1 MRSPVRNITPR
12 SRGASPLSLTRSLP
26 PFRAPPLSSV
36 AAASLAIVATAGIA
50 AVHPSA
56 GGVIVSSSSRLG
68 QSDAEHPHDHGALD
82 HANHPV
88 DDVRSIE
95 ATSPDDPTADSSEM
109 TEAAH
114 MYDDLV
120 EHPHAARAAVA
131 LSDAEVT
138 REGAREELENEKQ
151 ALTLAENTLAAAVA
165 EADKMELLAKQRAEE
180 TKAAEADVLVA
191 LADATE
197 GSASVAATDSATQ
210 ETADLAADKRAY
222 LLARGAYAES
232 TELVETRKT
241 EFDAAVET
249 TKAAQSAFEHAK
261 TVADAAKAKSDEMAR
276 AMEAHQEE
284 TKAAPEV
291 GEEAFGDGVKR
302 AQTMAQITAAATK
315 AQIDAEDAHTEAAN
329 AQKTFE
335 DALLAEKTARETLD
349 AELKRRNALKEAS
362 TKNQRAF
369 VDASNRA
376 AQDATAA
383 ADVSTKS
390 KEALKQARLKLSAAR
405 TAQAAAEDERDHL
418 RQDIVATRRR
428 EYDAA
433 RAKTNALRAKADVY
447 VAQAEEMAAVS
458 KVEDVKREVVKNAE
472 VATKDSKF
480 AEAHSA
486 AAAAREE
493 AEVGEGIAE
502 ANAINAAAADES
514 VRGAA
519 TAAAAAEVIPDTEL
533 PVRDFAPR
541 GDRAE
546 PAAEESSA
554 ETSSETP
561 SSSETAEAN
570 EEEPE
575 PAEEEE
581 PAPAEAAEPELAEA
595 ESRRPA
601 AAKAKA
607 KAEAAPRSE
616 AAPRAEAAR
625 PRPAE
630 TKGRATGGD
639 AVAAT
644 GKREAA
650 SSDAA
655 ARAAAKTREE
665 RAIEA
670 RIAVIQAA
678 RKARRDA
685 ERHA

>member
-26 PFRAPPLSSV
+26 SFRAPPLSSV

-88 DDVRSIE
+88 DDVSSIE
-95 ATSPDDPTADSSEM
+95 ATSPDDPTADSSEI

-241 EFDAAVET
+241 ELDAAVET

-261 TVADAAKAKSDEMAR
+261 TVADAAKAKSDEMAG

-433 RAKTNALRAKADVY
+433 LAKTNALRAKADVY

-458 KVEDVKREVVKNAE
+458 KVEDVKHEVVKNAE

-493 AEVGEGIAE
+493 AEVREGIAE

-581 PAPAEAAEPELAEA
+581 PDSAEAEEPELAEA

-607 KAEAAPRSE
+607 KADAAPRSE

-678 RKARRDA
+678 RKERRDA

>member
-1 MRSPVRNITPR
+1 M
-12 SRGASPLSLTRSLP
+12 
-26 PFRAPPLSSV
+26 
-36 AAASLAIVATAGIA
+36 
-50 AVHPSA
+50 HPSA

-433 RAKTNALRAKADVY
+433 LAKTNALRAKADVY

-546 PAAEESSA
+546 SAAEEYSA

-575 PAEEEE
+575 PAEEEEPAPAEEEE

>member
-88 DDVRSIE
+88 DDVSSIE
-95 ATSPDDPTADSSEM
+95 ATSPDDPTADSSEI

-241 EFDAAVET
+241 EFDAAVDT
-249 TKAAQSAFEHAK
+249 TKAAQSAFDHAK

-433 RAKTNALRAKADVY
+433 LAKTNALRAKADVY

-472 VATKDSKF
+472 VVTKDSEF

-519 TAAAAAEVIPDTEL
+519 TSTAAAEVIPDTEL

-541 GDRAE
+541 VDRAE

-561 SSSETAEAN
+561 SFSETAEAN
-570 EEEPE
+570 
-575 PAEEEE
+575 EEE

-607 KAEAAPRSE
+607 KADAAPRSE

-630 TKGRATGGD
+630 TKGRATGGN